1 MPTFFIP
8 NEGKSVDFNEFEYTE
23 PDEDGLVCVGANFHP
38 QTLVSAYMHGLF
50 PWFIH
55 DGLPFWYCP
64 DPRMVLLP
72 GHLNVSKSMK
82 KILER
87 NTFTITCDTAF
98 DLVIKNCAHVVRKGS
113 LETWIDNDFI
123 NAYTLLHQFGLAHSF
138 EAWHQNVLVGGL
150 YGVSIGEVF
159 FGESMFA
166 TVANA
171 SKAAFIAG
179 VNFLES
185 YQFKMIDCQVG
196 TTHLKSLGAENM
208 PRTKFLKLLAFDVL
222 PPSLNNKNWSSLF
235 QTYLAR

>member
-1 MPTFFIP
+1 MSAFYIP
-8 NEGKSVDFNEFEYTE
+8 NEGKPVDFNEFEYTM

-72 GHLNVSKSMK
+72 AKLTISKSMRK
-82 KILER
+82 VLDR

-113 LETWIDNDFI
+113 FETWIDTDFI
-123 NAYTLLHQFGLAHSF
+123 RAYNQLHHYGIAHSF
-138 EAWHQNVLVGGL
+138 EAWQQNELVGGL

-166 TVANA
+166 SITNA
-171 SKAAFIAG
+171 SKAAFITG
-179 VNFLES
+179 VKFLES
-185 YQFKMIDCQVG
+185 KQFKMIDCQVG
-196 TTHLKSLGAENM
+196 TAHLKSLGAEDM
-208 PRTKFLKLLAFDVL
+208 SRLKFLKLLSFDVL
-222 PPSLNNKNWSSLF
+222 PPSLNNQCWTSLF
-235 QTYLAR
+235 QTYLSR